1 MQEADVRQI
10 SFNSDLICSFVALIF
25 SVSLRKQHEK
35 VQMLA
40 RQQNCL
46 RPQITNSVT
55 FWCQDDY

>member
-1 MQEADVRQI
+1 MQEAGVRQI
-10 SFNSDLICSFVALIF
+10 AYGGEIICSFVALIF

-46 RPQITNSVT
+46 RPQVTNSVT

>member
-1 MQEADVRQI
+1 VWQI

-46 RPQITNSVT
+46 RPQITNTVT
-55 FWCQDDY
+55 FSCQDDY